1 MILRDPYQLILLS
14 PGAIQG
20 NSILQGLSVNGSR
33 ERNNN
38 FLLDGTDNNDSDIP
52 GLTLPQP
59 GLTSLN
65 PDSVQEFRV
74 ITSNF
79 LPEFGRNTGAVI
91 DVVSKRGTND
101 FHTDVYW
108 FGRFDALGARDYF
121 NHETDAAG
129 QVVPKD
135 SYSRN
140 TFGISAGGPL
150 LHNKTFWFANY
161 DGDRFSTTLTN
172 TSFVPSHD
180 FKTGSFTFAGT
191 GGNQVPI
198 DVSTPASPNNIYG
211 LAQDPTIQKI
221 LSLYPDPN
229 GPPVDGARGLLF
241 YPSASQSTSDN
252 VSVRVDHNFSQKE
265 ILAVRY
271 TFNRYV
277 DPNFDHTDFLPG
289 LGGTGTSQRRQNA
302 TLQLTSVIDPRLIN
316 NLRIGA
322 NRINFPLT
330 CEGLSVLNSLGLED
344 SYGRGFDAP
353 LPGVAGFGCLRI
365 WIGTVRSAS
374 AAPIRLGTM

>member
-1 MILRDPYQLILLS
+1 MTTRPFPPTALFLLLFCVPWLAMAQTASISGTVTDTTAAVVPQAKVTARNLATNASRDTVTDGSGTYRIPSLVSGMYDVLVERQGFKTVEYSRVELTVGQVLNLSPTLVPSATRETITVQGEQVAPLDLDDAQVGNLVKSQQIENLPMILRDPYQLILLS

-91 DVVSKRGTND
+91 DIVSKRGTNA
-101 FHTDVYW
+101 FHSDVYW
-108 FGRFDALGARDYF
+108 FGRFDAMGARDYF

-140 TFGISAGGPL
+140 TFGVSAGGPL
-150 LHNKTFWFANY
+150 LHDKTFWFANY
-161 DGDRFSTTLTN
+161 DGDRFNTTLTN

-180 FKTGSFTFAGT
+180 FKTGNFTFSGQ
-191 GGNQVPI
+191 GGN
-198 DVSTPASPNNIYG
+198 
-211 LAQDPTIQKI
+211 
-221 LSLYPDPN
+221 
-229 GPPVDGARGLLF
+229 
-241 YPSASQSTSDN
+241 
-252 VSVRVDHNFSQKE
+252 
-265 ILAVRY
+265 
-271 TFNRYV
+271 
-277 DPNFDHTDFLPG
+277 
-289 LGGTGTSQRRQNA
+289 
-302 TLQLTSVIDPRLIN
+302 
-316 NLRIGA
+316 
-322 NRINFPLT
+322 
-330 CEGLSVLNSLGLED
+330 
-344 SYGRGFDAP
+344 
-353 LPGVAGFGCLRI
+353 
-365 WIGTVRSAS
+365 
-374 AAPIRLGTM
+374 